1 MDEGKWEEY
10 QDSLVDDN
18 GNPEVPFG
26 MSFKEWVESQ
36 GQN

>member
-18 GNPEVPFG
+18 GNPEIPSG